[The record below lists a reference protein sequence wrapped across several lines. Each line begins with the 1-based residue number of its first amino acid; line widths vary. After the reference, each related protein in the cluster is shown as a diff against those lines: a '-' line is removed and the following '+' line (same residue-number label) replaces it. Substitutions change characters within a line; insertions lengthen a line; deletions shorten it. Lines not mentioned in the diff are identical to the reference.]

1 MRRVSEANKE
11 TIGSDP
17 YNAAEK
23 GDEESETGEV
33 RRIGPQLAPDAMAP
47 SGGIGPAL
55 PEHLVRA
62 RMAAAAAEDETA
74 PIDLGAI
81 GPLLPGN
88 EIVEEL
94 RHISGGSGGAAPS
107 RVNPPSC
114 DGLEHET
121 WMTDYLPVS
130 ADPRAALKP
139 RKFRQNAPSAS
150 VVDTSWFTVS
160 DGQSSHSTA
169 VTATANI
176 PKSDPHSK
184 VLRDVVSAR
193 DNKMMAVANEYN
205 KKHHRDE
212 SLLERHQRKRARE
225 AEKAKRKRRES
236 SSSTNPTTT
245 SSSNSD
251 SEDEDGKKSR
261 KSHRKHKHRHHKKA
275 SYIGPFA
282 CLHFQKRKNGK
293 KEREKGKKESVTAGP
308 TRQPFDRERD
318 LLVSRVDPLKRRAI
332 IERSKQLGSKFA
344 HGGQKFL

>member
-55 PEHLVRA
+55 PEHLMRA

-107 RVNPPSC
+107 RINPPSC
-114 DGLEHET
+114 DGLEHEI
-121 WMTDYLPVS
+121 WMTDCLPVS

-139 RKFRQNAPSAS
+139 RKFRQKDPSAS

-193 DNKMMAVANEYN
+193 DDKMMAVANEYN

-236 SSSTNPTTT
+236 GSSTNP

-251 SEDEDGKKSR
+251 SEDENGKKSR
-261 KSHRKHKHRHHKKA
+261 KSHRKHKHRHHKK
-275 SYIGPFA
+275 
-282 CLHFQKRKNGK
+282 QKRKNGK
-293 KEREKGKKESVTAGP
+293 KKREKGKKESVTAGP